1 MAIIKQRKKGSNT
14 VYVVEALSRYDP
26 EKKQK
31 RYVYRR
37 IIGKLDPVTG
47 EVVPTGKPGRPPK
60 KPAAQSTEN
69 AASAPPQPEE
79 HTVEEHT
86 VDECLEVINRL
97 RQDLDAARQKSSRQE
112 KLIQAMQKLL
122 AMYESGGN

>member
-60 KPAAQSTEN
+60 KPDAQSTEN
-69 AASAPPQPEE
+69 ASSAPPQP
-79 HTVEEHT
+79 EEHT